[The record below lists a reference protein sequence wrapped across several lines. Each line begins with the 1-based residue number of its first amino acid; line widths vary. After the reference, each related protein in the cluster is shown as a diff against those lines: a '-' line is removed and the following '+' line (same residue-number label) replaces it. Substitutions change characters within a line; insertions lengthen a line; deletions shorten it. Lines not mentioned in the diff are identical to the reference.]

1 MFSRKEALLDFSR
14 LYHTQSNS
22 NNTINTTKQNKEIKI
37 YHENVEEQYI
47 LSDEENNEKKEES
60 CIRKCFKKCF

>member
-22 NNTINTTKQNKEIKI
+22 NNTKNKEIKV
-37 YHENVEEQYI
+37 YPENVEEQYI
-47 LSDEENNEKKEES
+47 LSDEENLQKKEES
-60 CIRKCFKKCF
+60 CFRKCFKICF